1 MLVISDV
8 ISGVVND
15 VVSSVTVSSKFTYF
29 GNQQNGDAE
38 DLLTPEGRG
47 YSAALP
53 WKTFDFAQANTPD
66 GYTIKPN
73 DGTYVYGTALVA
85 DNAYGA
91 GMVAASRQVT
101 FQTFD
106 ASRVLHLTSASV
118 GEQVYTGIIFDGI
131 YNTTDHCVEI
141 ASTAGATSLT
151 LNDCSLINSDEAAIQ
166 ALKRSMS
173 LYINNC
179 DFSGAIDNPILFGS
193 GISQTGEVEY
203 KLMNSA
209 VDCTTT
215 SPDVD
220 YMYFGNASYSTRSNA
235 YDVTI
240 LGNDIKL
247 AIDVIASSYDVFKLT
262 QADSY
267 NFSNNTIWV
276 SSETLTKGV
285 DVAKPLG
292 LSTYPIQSVI
302 MDSNL
307 VGYYSGNGFG
317 LVIGG
322 DENSE
327 GYTEV
332 GTIRN
337 SIVAGKYY
345 ASNTPHAFSCGR
357 SDSADRLRIHNCI
370 ATDTYVGFLMSISA
384 SAESNIIEDCLALDC
399 YGSSYYA
406 KGNTDATIRNNRAIV
421 SDKQVQRN
429 QAILSATAQGA
440 FDNTATQFTGNTVT
454 VQGDAAG
461 TDWFAL
467 AGNTSADDNATWS
480 GNIYNVPDT
489 LSLSDNMFVIDG
501 SYVTGT
507 AWLAAYPTD
516 TINFKTQAE
525 IDAIVAAAYV
535 EVAAA
540 KLLAGS
546 GNPLPS
552 PP

>member
-1 MLVISDV
+1 MIRRRRSYNVALLP
-8 ISGVVND
+8 
-15 VVSSVTVSSKFTYF
+15 KFTYF
-29 GNQQNGDAE
+29 GNQASGATDSTTDPTQGF
-38 DLLTPEGRG
+38 
-47 YSAALP
+47 SATNQWL
-53 WKTFDFAQANTPD
+53 TFDFAQASTPD
-66 GYTIKPN
+66 GYTIKAN
-73 DGTYVYGTALVA
+73 DGTYVYGTSLVA
-85 DNAYGA
+85 DNTYGA

-118 GEQVYTGIIFDGI
+118 GDQFYTGIIFDGT
-131 YNTTDHCVEI
+131 YNTTDHCIEI
-141 ASTAGATSLT
+141 DSTAGATSLT
-151 LNDCSLINSDEAAIQ
+151 LNDCSLINADEAAIQ
-166 ALKRSMS
+166 LLKRSFN

-193 GISQTGEVEY
+193 GLSQTGAVEL
-203 KLMNSA
+203 KMTNSRA
-209 VDCTTT
+209 DCTTT

-220 YMYFGNASYSTRSNA
+220 YFWFANASYTTRSN
-235 YDVTI
+235 DFDQVI
-240 LGNDIKL
+240 SGNHIKL
-247 AIDVIASSYDVFKLT
+247 AIDVISSAYDVFKLT

-267 NFSNNTIWV
+267 SLRGNTIWV

-292 LSTYPIQSVI
+292 LSTYPIQSVV

-322 DENSE
+322 DENGE
-327 GYTEV
+327 GYTEFGEIKDCMV
-332 GTIRN
+332 IGQ
-337 SIVAGKYY
+337 YY

-357 SDSADRLRIHNCI
+357 SDSADRLTIKDCI

-480 GNIYNVPDT
+480 GNVYNVPDT

-507 AWLAAYPTD
+507 AWLAAYPND
-516 TINFKTQAE
+516 TINFKTQAQ

-535 EVAAA
+535 EVAAKQA
-540 KLLAGS
+540 VI
-546 GNPLPS
+546 GNGTALPAA
-552 PP
+552 PT